1 MIGSVKILFQ
11 FIIPHQEYFKS
22 TNLRIVSNW
31 DERMIKKYF
40 VNTTALLCHLMIM
53 LYFYRDPN
61 EYKRTA
67 THISWFPDGPRKLAI
82 AYCNLEFQRSPT
94 DICNDS
100 YIWDVGR

>member
-1 MIGSVKILFQ
+1 MIYELA
-11 FIIPHQEYFKS
+11 
-22 TNLRIVSNW
+22 IVVRVYKAGYTSSAYV
-31 DERMIKKYF
+31 E
-40 VNTTALLCHLMIM
+40 LLSYICM
-53 LYFYRDPN
+53 LCMYVDRDPN

-100 YIWDVGR
+100 YIWDVGRCKIIVGSIKVFINKLFLM